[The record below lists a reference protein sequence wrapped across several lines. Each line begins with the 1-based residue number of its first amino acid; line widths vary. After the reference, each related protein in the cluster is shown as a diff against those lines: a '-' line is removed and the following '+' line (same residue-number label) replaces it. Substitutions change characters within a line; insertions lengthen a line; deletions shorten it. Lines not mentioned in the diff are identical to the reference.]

1 MTTGKTSVISVLD
14 GAGYFSVALAD
25 VLQQSLR
32 LVELTLQKA
41 GELLLPYG
49 ATHAGGQCANARAGL
64 SDQVVHA
71 SCSRRG
77 GLSRMGQRRI
87 DLAIGGYRAV

>member
-1 MTTGKTSVISVLD
+1 MD
-14 GAGYFSVALAD
+14 GAGYFSVALLE

-41 GELLLPYG
+41 GELLLPCG
-49 ATHAGGQCANARAGL
+49 ATCAGGQCANPRAGL

-77 GLSRMGQRRI
+77 GLSGMGQRRI